1 MLRAIRILTLSA
13 AALALAACS
22 EDNQKAGADRATAQ
36 TPVTPGAAA
45 SAATPAAATDWSA
58 TVVQTPEGGFRMG
71 NPDAP
76 VKLLEFASFTCTHC
90 QRFHLDGADALKTGL
105 VKSGQVSYEF
115 RPFLL
120 NAIDIA
126 ATMVA
131 VCNGPEQFFTW
142 ADQLFRNHD
151 AWVTPFTKLSDADL
165 QSLNSLAQDQQ
176 VKRLAELG
184 GLDGFVRVRGM
195 PRARF
200 DQCVGNGEQMKKL
213 MANQQAAMD
222 QFQVN
227 ATPTLVLNGTK
238 LEGVST
244 WEGLRPK
251 IEAALS

>member
-1 MLRAIRILTLSA
+1 MLSVIRPL
-13 AALALAACS
+13 LALSLFATAACG
-22 EDNQKAGADRATAQ
+22 GAKDGEPEA
-36 TPVTPGAAA
+36 
-45 SAATPAAATDWSA
+45 PAAAPAGVATTAATAAATSTRDWTS
-58 TVVQTPEGGFRMG
+58 TVVRTPEGGFLMG
-71 NPDAP
+71 NPNAP
-76 VKLLEFASFTCTHC
+76 VKLVEFASFTCTHC
-90 QRFHLDGADALKTGL
+90 QRFHIEGADALKSGL
-105 VKSGQVSYEF
+105 VKAGKVSYEF

-142 ADQLFRNHD
+142 ADQLYRNHD

-165 QSLNSLAQDQQ
+165 KSLNALPQDQQ

-184 GLDGFVRVRGM
+184 GFDGFVRVRGM

-200 DQCVGNGEQMKKL
+200 DSCVGNGEEMKRL
-213 MANQQAAMD
+213 MANQQAAMET
-222 QFQVN
+222 FQVN
-227 ATPTLVLNGTK
+227 ATPTLVLNGKK